1 MPNPQPEPVQP
12 LTPPPA
18 QPPGR
23 LTLDRMTTPV
33 GQAILVTD
41 DQGRLRVLDFGDYE
55 VRMERLL
62 TRAYGPVSLATGTAP
77 SDIRQALEAYFAG
90 AFSSLAGIRWATG
103 GTDFQRTVWQA
114 LTTIP
119 PGETLSYGALAA
131 RIGRPRAVRA
141 VGLAN
146 GANPV
151 AIVVPCHRVIG
162 SDGSLTGYGGGLPR
176 KQWLLTHEGA
186 AFAGGQASLF

>member
-1 MPNPQPEPVQP
+1 MPNPQPDPVQP

-55 VRMERLL
+55 DRMERLL

-103 GTDFQRTVWQA
+103 GTDSSGR
-114 LTTIP
+114 
-119 PGETLSYGALAA
+119 S
-131 RIGRPRAVRA
+131 GRP
-141 VGLAN
+141 
-146 GANPV
+146 
-151 AIVVPCHRVIG
+151 
-162 SDGSLTGYGGGLPR
+162 
-176 KQWLLTHEGA
+176 
-186 AFAGGQASLF
+186 

>member
-1 MPNPQPEPVQP
+1 MQKPQPD
-12 LTPPPA
+12 LAPPPA

-23 LTLDRMTTPV
+23 LILDRMTTPV
-33 GQAILVTD
+33 GQSLLVTD

-55 VRMERLL
+55 DRMARLL
-62 TRAYGPVSLATGTAP
+62 TRAYGPVRLETGRTPAA
-77 SDIRQALEAYFAG
+77 IRQALEAYFAG
-90 AFSSLAGIRWATG
+90 ELSGLAQIPWATG

-119 PGETLSYGALAA
+119 AGETLSYGALAA
-131 RIGRPRAVRA
+131 RIGRPKAVRA

-176 KQWLLTHEGA
+176 KQWLLSHEGA
-186 AFAGGQASLF
+186 TFAGAQQKLI

>member
-1 MPNPQPEPVQP
+1 MPKPLPDPVQP

-33 GQAILVTD
+33 GQSILVTD
-41 DQGRLRVLDFGDYE
+41 AQGRLRVLDFGDYE
-55 VRMERLL
+55 DRMVRLL
-62 TRAYGPVSLATGTAP
+62 ARAYGPVSLTTGAAP

-90 AFSSLAGIRWATG
+90 EFSRLAGIRWATG

-131 RIGRPRAVRA
+131 GIGRPGAVRA

-186 AFAGGQASLF
+186 AFSGGQPNLF

>member
-1 MPNPQPEPVQP
+1 MQKPQPDLV
-12 LTPPPA
+12 TPPA
-18 QPPGR
+18 WPPGR
-23 LTLDRMTTPV
+23 LTLDRMITPV

-55 VRMERLL
+55 DRMVRLL

-90 AFSSLAGIRWATG
+90 EFSSLAGICWATG

-131 RIGRPRAVRA
+131 RIGRPKAVRA

-162 SDGSLTGYGGGLPR
+162 SDGALTGYGGGLPR

-186 AFAGGQASLF
+186 AFSGGQASLF

>member
-1 MPNPQPEPVQP
+1 MQKPQPDLV
-12 LTPPPA
+12 TPPA
-18 QPPGR
+18 WPPGR

-33 GQAILVTD
+33 GNSILVTD

-55 VRMERLL
+55 DRMVRLL
-62 TRAYGPVSLATGTAP
+62 TRAYGPVSLTTGTAP
-77 SDIRQALEAYFAG
+77 SDIRLALEAYFAG
-90 AFSSLAGIRWATG
+90 EFSSLAGIRWATG

-114 LTTIP
+114 LTSIP

-131 RIGRPRAVRA
+131 RIGRPKAVRA

-186 AFAGGQASLF
+186 TFAGAQPKLI

>member
-1 MPNPQPEPVQP
+1 MQKPQPD
-12 LTPPPA
+12 LAPPPA

-23 LTLDRMTTPV
+23 LILDRMTTPV
-33 GQAILVTD
+33 GQSLLVTD

-55 VRMERLL
+55 DRMARLL
-62 TRAYGPVSLATGTAP
+62 TRAYGPVRLETGRTPAA
-77 SDIRQALEAYFAG
+77 IRQALEAYFAG
-90 AFSSLAGIRWATG
+90 ELSGLAQIPWATG

-119 PGETLSYGALAA
+119 AGETLSYGALAA
-131 RIGRPRAVRA
+131 RIGRPKAVRA

-176 KQWLLTHEGA
+176 KQWLLSHEGA
-186 AFAGGQASLF
+186 TFAGAPQKLI